1 MRCVITAKLPRRV
14 VTGSSRA
21 QSPFRIA
28 WSLGSESQGLL
39 AAETDATS
47 GNIPNATCNHL
58 F

>member
-14 VTGSSRA
+14 VTGSSKA

-28 WSLGSESQGLL
+28 WSLGSEGEGRL
-39 AAETDATS
+39 AAETNAAS